1 LAVSEDGAAH
11 IYGKIRRNEDHP
23 GSLCRQDCFKTHG
36 GLKIYFGRAV
46 TIGPMRPFR
55 WQRHPP
61 LSKQIRRDQF
71 AMTISARVAC
81 GISAASIALSLLLGP
96 AACAEDKMGKDSMMK
111 KDTMSKDSMKKDTM
125 SKDSMKKDDAMKK
138 DSMKKDD
145 VKK

>member
-1 LAVSEDGAAH
+1 MVQRTFAARFGGMKT
-11 IYGKIRRNEDHP
+11 IPGLCAGRIDSKRR
-23 GSLCRQDCFKTHG
+23 
-36 GLKIYFGRAV
+36 GLKINFGQAV

-55 WQRHPP
+55 RQRHPP

-71 AMTISARVAC
+71 AMTISARFAC
-81 GISAASIALSLLLGP
+81 GISAAAIALSLLLGP
-96 AACAEDKMGKDSMMK
+96 AAFAEDTMGNDSRMK

-145 VKK
+145 MKK